1 MPKNI
6 KEIRLWEDNP
16 DKSRISEVVRIEFN
30 FPCSWTIL
38 DIEDLKQIIK
48 FWIIGEEKKYPEEKG
63 FQGRDM
69 LKKEI
74 DKLFKEV

>member
-48 FWIIGEEKKYPEEKG
+48 FWIIGEERKYPKEKG